1 MSRIQNKITLYVVA
15 SLFILFILLL
25 WNIDMEMDKSVIPLS
40 KNLTQQMV
48 DARSEQISNWIEERI
63 IEIKLIGEQIGYL
76 NMSLDE
82 SLEYMR
88 FSLGNNNIYES
99 LGIIDEDGIA
109 WITDNSSFS
118 IANRD
123 YYKKINEEGTPF
135 VISNPLKSKSNKVDI
150 IIILYRLPKDIEQK
164 FSYISAA
171 VPIETIKDIASRIQ
185 LYDGGSKIYDISGNP
200 IGGEDSG
207 IDNKVDIIE
216 FSSSIEKSPG
226 WTIVFKVPEY
236 RLYEGAKRLKGSAI
250 KIGLLIGVVLIVL
263 LTLFSS
269 SIVRPICRMQELMK
283 KVENGDLKIRFKDY
297 RNDEIGDLQ
306 KSFDQMLDRL
316 YTVKYE
322 KKEMELRLL
331 QEQVNPHFLYNT
343 LDTIRW
349 SAIEYDAMEVVE
361 LIEALSNYFRIGLS
375 KGEKFIRVSE
385 EISHIKSYIQIYQAR
400 FEEELDYKIICNE
413 SLLGYR
419 VIRVLLQP
427 LVENAIYHGNKYNKN
442 PRFKIIVNIFK
453 EGNELIMEVRNNGE
467 NIEVNRLKIIRKI
480 LSGKEKNGD
489 KIGFGL
495 YSVNQRIKLAFGENY
510 GLDIKN
516 EKDWVISRIN
526 CPIIMEDKYVE
537 DIDC

>member
-216 FSSSIEKSPG
+216 FSSSIEK
-226 WTIVFKVPEY
+226 
-236 RLYEGAKRLKGSAI
+236 
-250 KIGLLIGVVLIVL
+250 
-263 LTLFSS
+263 
-269 SIVRPICRMQELMK
+269 
-283 KVENGDLKIRFKDY
+283 
-297 RNDEIGDLQ
+297 
-306 KSFDQMLDRL
+306 
-316 YTVKYE
+316 
-322 KKEMELRLL
+322 
-331 QEQVNPHFLYNT
+331 
-343 LDTIRW
+343 
-349 SAIEYDAMEVVE
+349 
-361 LIEALSNYFRIGLS
+361 
-375 KGEKFIRVSE
+375 
-385 EISHIKSYIQIYQAR
+385 
-400 FEEELDYKIICNE
+400 
-413 SLLGYR
+413 
-419 VIRVLLQP
+419 
-427 LVENAIYHGNKYNKN
+427 
-442 PRFKIIVNIFK
+442 
-453 EGNELIMEVRNNGE
+453 
-467 NIEVNRLKIIRKI
+467 
-480 LSGKEKNGD
+480 
-489 KIGFGL
+489 
-495 YSVNQRIKLAFGENY
+495 
-510 GLDIKN
+510 
-516 EKDWVISRIN
+516 
-526 CPIIMEDKYVE
+526 
-537 DIDC
+537 